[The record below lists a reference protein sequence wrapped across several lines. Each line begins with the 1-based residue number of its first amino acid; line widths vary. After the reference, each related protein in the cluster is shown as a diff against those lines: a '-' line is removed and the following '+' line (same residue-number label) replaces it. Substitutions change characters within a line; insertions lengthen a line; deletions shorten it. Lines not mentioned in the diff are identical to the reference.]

1 MNYHDRAIADIFVA
15 KSLMSPFGN
24 PTNDEGIRDIAA
36 YHVQQGIEKE
46 MKHILHDIKGVDD
59 TTRSFKTHVIEDLI
73 DQVEDNGVSVPDY
86 VKEIAY
92 DLSSWEAT
100 SRYSESS
107 IAVSQDI
114 NDAITVYERF
124 AEYVKSLDEET
135 GGETGE
141 EAEDTDHAE
150 SETEE

>member
-1 MNYHDRAIADIFVA
+1 MNYHDRAMADIFVA
-15 KSLMSPFGN
+15 KSLMSPSGN
-24 PTNDEGIRDIAA
+24 PTNDEGIRDIAT

-59 TTRSFKTHVIEDLI
+59 TTRSFKTHIIEDLI
-73 DQVEDNGVSVPDY
+73 DQVEDNGITIPDY

-107 IAVSQDI
+107 IAVSQEI
-114 NDAITVYERF
+114 NDAIMVYDRF
-124 AEYVKSLDEET
+124 AKFVKELDENV
-135 GGETGE
+135 GE
-141 EAEDTDHAE
+141 EKECN
-150 SETEE
+150 SEENDCTE